1 MQRADITEKIGKLNI
16 KIARANKELE
26 ELELKYKKKKLE
38 IRKYKNESAG
48 LQLELQELDLE
59 NCKEIQKQKKIKQIE
74 KETMKKYTDFNNEYY
89 SQEKSYYNSEDP
101 YKSYME
107 KNILPYND

>member
-16 KIARANKELE
+16 KIAEANKELE
-26 ELELKYKKKKLE
+26 ELELKYRKKKLE

-48 LQLELQELDLE
+48 LQLELQELDLV
-59 NCKEIQKQKKIKQIE
+59 NFKEVQKQKKIKQIE

-89 SQEKSYYNSEDP
+89 SQEKNYYNSESS
-101 YKSYME
+101 YKSYVE